1 MSYLIAMDNRLGLIG
16 SKRFRSNPTPSVD
29 EAKDFVQKLWP
40 GTTVY
45 GPLERVPFEKGPV
58 HTDLVKIAYHPIKPR
73 IVTVYLSPNKFGVG
87 RTMRNW
93 IPPAVTNVSLEVI
106 RRLAIKN
113 QQPWDGYLPKDGV
126 TRP

>member
-1 MSYLIAMDNRLGLIG
+1 MDTDFGLIG

-29 EAKDFVQKLWP
+29 EAKAFLAKLWP
-40 GTTVY
+40 GTTIY

-58 HTDLVKIAYHPIKPR
+58 HTDVNRIATAPIKPR

-87 RTMRNW
+87 RSMRNW
-93 IPPAVTNVSLEVI
+93 IPLAVTHVSLDVL
-106 RRLAIKN
+106 RSLAIKN
-113 QQPWDGYLPKDGV
+113 TTPWDEYLPKDGV